1 MSVIEELIR
10 LGNNGTISFGN
21 YLLDVKKKILDFEV
35 NGNLYKVKTFK
46 EITKLEKDGKMI
58 LETVPGATIHNFNM
72 TDKGVNFVV
81 EGTEDLQ
88 LTLELEPEMEYKIL
102 IDSVNV
108 GKMKTNMAGKVNF
121 SIEMQ
126 QNITKTVEIKKIG

>member
-1 MSVIEELIR
+1 ML
-10 LGNNGTISFGN
+10 
-21 YLLDVKKKILDFEV
+21 KKKILDFEV

-102 IDSVNV
+102 
-108 GKMKTNMAGKVNF
+108 
-121 SIEMQ
+121 
-126 QNITKTVEIKKIG
+126 

>member
-10 LGNNGTISFGN
+10 QESNDTISFGN
-21 YLLDVKKKILDFEV
+21 YLLDSKKKVLDFEV
-35 NGNLYKVKTFK
+35 KGNLYKVKTFK
-46 EITKLEKDGKMI
+46 EITKLEKNGKMI
-58 LETVPGATIHNFNM
+58 LETVPGATIHNFDM
-72 TDKGVNFVV
+72 TEKGVSFIV

-108 GKMKTNMAGKVNF
+108 GKIKTNMAGKVNF
-121 SIEMQ
+121 SVEMQ
-126 QNITKTVEIKKIG
+126 QNVTKTVEIKKTN